1 LVLAGATIGFVVV
14 AAFSVQSST
23 PEQRL
28 PGAYRL
34 AALIDRQ
41 QLQNGRTRTEVEGLQ
56 QELQRTR
63 QALSSQ
69 QAGIASQNSAIEGAN
84 ALAGLQAVHGSGFVV
99 RLNDSTLDASPTG
112 NANDLVIH
120 SQDVQAVV
128 NALWQSG
135 AEAISINGERLV
147 ATSAV
152 LCVGNTLLLNGTV
165 HAPPYDISAIGADR
179 EQFLA
184 DDLVAK
190 VRTAAQRFSLR
201 FSVSGNQTLE
211 LPAYAGPTATKYAQP
226 TRS

>member
-1 LVLAGATIGFVVV
+1 LLLAGATIGFVAVI
-14 AAFSVQSST
+14 AFSLQSSA

-34 AALIDRQ
+34 AALIERQ
-41 QLQNGRTRTEVEGLQ
+41 QAQNERSRVDVEN
-56 QELQRTR
+56 LQRQLQHTR
-63 QALSSQ
+63 QSLSSQ
-69 QAGIASQNSAIEGAN
+69 QEGIASQSSAIENAN
-84 ALAGLQAVHGSGFVV
+84 GVAGLVALKGRGFVV

-135 AEAISINGERLV
+135 AEAVSINGERLV

-165 HAPPYDISAIGADR
+165 HAPPYDVSAIGADR
-179 EQFLA
+179 DEFLS
-184 DDLVAK
+184 DDLVGE
-190 VRTAAQRFSLR
+190 VRSAAQRFSLR
-201 FSVSGNQTLE
+201 FSVSGEQELE
-211 LPAYAGPTATKYAQP
+211 VPAYSGPTATRYAQP
-226 TRS
+226 VRF

>member
-1 LVLAGATIGFVVV
+1 LLAGATIGFVVV
-14 AAFSVQSST
+14 VAFRLQPTT
-23 PEQRL
+23 PEERL

-41 QLQNGRTRTEVEGLQ
+41 QQQNDKTRTEVEKQ
-56 QELQRTR
+56 QKELQATR

-69 QAGIASQNSAIEGAN
+69 QAGITSQNHAIEQASTS
-84 ALAGLQAVHGSGFVV
+84 AGLLPMKGTGFTV
-99 RLNDSTLDASPTG
+99 RLNDSTLESSPTG
-112 NANDLVIH
+112 NMNDLVIH

-135 AEAISINGERLV
+135 ADAISINDQRLV

-179 EQFLA
+179 EQFQD
-184 DDLVAK
+184 DDLVKK
-190 VRTAAQRFSLR
+190 VRADAQRFSLR
-201 FSVSGNQTLE
+201 FSLSGTQSLD
-211 LPAYAGPTATKYAQP
+211 LPAYSGPTATKYAQP
-226 TRS
+226 TNP